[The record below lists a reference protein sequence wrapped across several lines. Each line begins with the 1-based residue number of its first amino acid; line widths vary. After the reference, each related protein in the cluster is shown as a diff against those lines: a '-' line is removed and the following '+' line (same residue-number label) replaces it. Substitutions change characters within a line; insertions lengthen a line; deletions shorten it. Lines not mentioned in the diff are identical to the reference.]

1 MHLSEP
7 SIPYLTNDIIGTDE
21 GCGIFIPANRMLYQF
36 VRDNPSNTDKAQIAS
51 KALIIGR
58 SLAASAERR
67 TPSEAEP
74 VSGTANFYDLLGQTV
89 ADSMVGELLD
99 MLDEHQD
106 LTPMLIG
113 DVVKVHSFLC
123 GAVTK
128 VTQKDCSSF
137 SSKYLHFHRPK
148 LFPMMDSRARTA
160 LKWVAD
166 EQDWVFAYTTAGQ
179 SKNYRVY
186 VDHFLRARQLFEDH
200 LKQPV
205 SLRQMDNIL
214 LNRFDLYI

>member
-7 SIPYLTNDIIGTDE
+7 AIPYLTDEIIGTDE

-58 SLAASAERR
+58 SLSASAERR
-67 TPSEAEP
+67 TPSEADP
-74 VSGTANFYDLLGQTV
+74 VSGTANFYELLGRTV
-89 ADSMVGELLD
+89 AGSMVGELLD

-106 LTPMLIG
+106 LTSMLVG
-113 DVVKVHSFLC
+113 DVVKVHTFLC
-123 GAVTK
+123 DVITK
-128 VTQKDCSSF
+128 ITEQDCSSF
-137 SSKYLHFHRPK
+137 SSKYLHFHRPR
-148 LFPMMDSRARTA
+148 LFPMMDIRARKA

-166 EQDWVFAYTTAGQ
+166 EQGWVFAYTTAGK

-186 VDHFLRARQLFEDH
+186 VDHFLRARQLFEDY
-200 LKQPV
+200 LRRPL
-205 SLRQMDNIL
+205 SLREMDNIL
-214 LNRFDLYI
+214 LNRYDLNI